1 MSNDD
6 RLALAVDPRGGGGD
20 SRKMAMNDTY
30 VSEIREFIVSN
41 FLFGKQGEF
50 SDEQSFL
57 ESGIIDSTGLLELV
71 SFVEER
77 YGIAV
82 ADADLVPSNLDS
94 LRNISRFVS
103 DKVAAH
109 G

>member
-1 MSNDD
+1 M
-6 RLALAVDPRGGGGD
+6 
-20 SRKMAMNDTY
+20 
-30 VSEIREFIVSN
+30 
-41 FLFGKQGEF
+41 
-50 SDEQSFL
+50 
-57 ESGIIDSTGLLELV
+57 